1 MYKQIGKLLREH
13 KNEELDEQFI
23 RDAFE
28 IMIFHDNLE
37 HYVNKLTFDNG
48 EQFGLFDGENR
59 IININIERINGL
71 ERSNY
76 SKRLN
81 ALLILRHEIEHAR
94 NLKKTI
100 ISDGIES
107 VILEL
112 SMLVDNLN
120 AADEKS
126 RELWVKMGAIQSGIV
141 EKSSVYGLNPN
152 ERIADIRSLKFMV
165 NILKNNRNSQELIQ
179 SRKFLYE
186 TYVRGYF
193 DTGSKIDPPT
203 YLYLIKSGFL
213 IYYSNLANY
222 ISSHRPY
229 SLDTRVLCGLP
240 ITREEKDLVLLNK
253 AGLKEIPKK

>member
-1 MYKQIGKLLREH
+1 MYKQIGHLLREQ
-13 KNEELDEQFI
+13 KDEKLDEKFI
-23 RDAFE
+23 KDVFE

-37 HYVNKLTFDNG
+37 YFVNKLTFDNG
-48 EQFGLFDGENR
+48 EHFGLFDGENR
-59 IININIERINGL
+59 SININIERINGL

-81 ALLILRHEIEHAR
+81 ALLILRHEIEHAK

-112 SMLVDNLN
+112 SMFVDNLN
-120 AADEKS
+120 VDDEKY
-126 RELWVKMGAIQSGIV
+126 RELWVKAGVIQSGVV
-141 EKSSVYGLNPN
+141 EKSSIYGLNPN

-165 NILKNNRNSQELIQ
+165 NLLKNNRNSQELIQ
-179 SRKFLYE
+179 SRKYLYE
-186 TYVRGYF
+186 AYVRGYF
-193 DTGSKIDPPT
+193 NTGSKIDPPT

-213 IYYSNLANY
+213 RYYSNLANY

-240 ITREEKDLVLLNK
+240 ITKEEKELTLLSK